1 MQFVFT
7 LIVIFSLLSSQL
19 LSFSLLSKDAYGDGL
34 FMEHLSASF
43 GDRNANLLIRMSP
56 PVVTT
61 ETIQDQGQRPEI
73 QFRLYENE
81 SDQNFKEV
89 TYFITIE
96 KDGKT
101 LLSDWFFNPNGN
113 LTIQMQPRNQNQISI
128 YGELDP
134 IMNAYT
140 TRGDSPVVAAGPI
153 FLEGGLYHFI
163 VRIVTVDFSRTI
175 LPDDQQPV
183 FDGWLSIGAAENTT
197 LNVKGQEIPIKVL
210 SYYDEIG
217 NITYNQ
223 QPNSINFTMPFSYD
237 LNRINDPTNTVFI
250 HQEVEI
256 PKPSPLSAEGGY
268 QGFTNGKDV
277 TNVLMVDGNNKTKD
291 IVHFML
297 AKPAVQQITEEYLEN
312 SGNSNSSS
320 SNTAVDGL
328 MTFSLIPSKNGSMAM
343 GGGMAMNHSMP
354 MMMPM

>member
-1 MQFVFT
+1 MRFVFT
-7 LIVIFSLLSSQL
+7 LIVIFSLLSSPL

-43 GDRNANLLIRMSP
+43 GDRTANLLIRMSP

-140 TRGDSPVVAAGPI
+140 TRGDDPVVAAGPI

-183 FDGWLSIGAAENTT
+183 FDGWLSIGAAEDAT

-237 LNRINDPTNTVFI
+237 PSRLNDPKNTVFI

-277 TNVLMVDGNNKTKD
+277 TNVLMVDGNNETKD

-297 AKPAVQQITEEYLEN
+297 AKPAVQQITDEYLEN
-312 SGNSNSSS
+312 SNSNSSS
-320 SNTAVDGL
+320 TAVDGL

-343 GGGMAMNHSMP
+343 GGAMNHSMP